1 VRETGRISRMV
12 GKGLTLE
19 FISVRFE
26 ENIEGEVSRR
36 SFIALHLMK
45 GKAVARQLL
54 GSCSAVARQLLS
66 SCSAV
71 EHTSVE
77 TNGRGKA
84 STFELR
90 QATGSYLFL
99 LLQQG

>member
-1 VRETGRISRMV
+1 MV

-45 GKAVARQLL
+45 GK
-54 GSCSAVARQLLS
+54 AVARQLLS